1 MAKHNWLQGSRVS
14 TTEQVKDTWTAI
26 AEELGLKSKANR
38 EWSAQALRG
47 AGEDE
52 RYELVQ
58 VICGLLDR
66 IEALTGEAKKPK
78 KKS

>member
-1 MAKHNWLQGSRVS
+1 MAKHNWLQGSRVN
-14 TTEQVKDTWTAI
+14 TIEEVEATWTAI
-26 AEELGLKSKANR
+26 AEEFSLKSKSNR

-47 AGEDE
+47 VGEDE

-58 VICGLLDR
+58 VFCALLDR
-66 IEALTGEAKKPK
+66 IEALEAKRPT

>member
-1 MAKHNWLQGSRVS
+1 MAKHNWLQSSRVN
-14 TTEQVKDTWTAI
+14 TTEEVKATWTAI
-26 AEELGLKSKANR
+26 AEALGLKSKANR

-47 AGEDE
+47 IGEDE

-58 VICGLLDR
+58 VFCSLLDR
-66 IEALTGEAKKPK
+66 IEALEAKRPT